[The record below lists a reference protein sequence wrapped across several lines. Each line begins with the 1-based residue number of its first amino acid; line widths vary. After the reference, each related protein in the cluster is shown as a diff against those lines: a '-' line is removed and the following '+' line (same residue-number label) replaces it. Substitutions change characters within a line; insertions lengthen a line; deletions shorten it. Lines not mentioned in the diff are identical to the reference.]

1 MPTLAGYALIVLSI
15 AHTIVGFVMYRSALM
30 SWLRDG
36 FFNAVHPHLDRRA
49 AFWFLLF
56 SATLFLL
63 GHLTIYAVRTDDSS
77 LLRLIAWYVLVI
89 GAVGV
94 SALPKSP
101 FWAALIIAMV
111 LFLSAT

>member
-1 MPTLAGYALIVLSI
+1 MPTLAGYMLITLSI
-15 AHTIVGFVMYRSALM
+15 AHTIAGFVTYRSALM

-63 GHLTIYAVRTDDSS
+63 GQLTLYAVRTDDSN
-77 LLRLIAWYVLVI
+77 LLRLIAWHVLVI

-111 LFLSAT
+111 LFLSAG